1 MSIRRSVT
9 SLLLTVTVAVACSD
23 QPIPTATD
31 RENDA
36 RGPTGLTATDP
47 YVPGRILVRFRPG
60 ARGLSVA
67 SSHGAVVGARV
78 LSDIYVLGVDRGREM
93 STIEAMRKDPGV
105 VFAEPDW
112 LRTFDDPTCSGCAIP
127 GDIYFGLKWDLHN
140 DGDVELTPG
149 SPVATTGAVDADID
163 WLKAFDHLGPS
174 MTGSAR
180 IGIMDT
186 GIRRTHEDL
195 AGRIAAEFDF
205 DANDP
210 DASDDQGHGTHVA
223 GISGAAGDNEVGLA
237 GVAYGPDIEFLIAKV
252 CHVTLFGLS
261 AECPSSALSAGI
273 RWAVDN
279 GANVINIS
287 LGGTDVSL
295 TEQEALQYARQ
306 NDVLPFCAAG
316 NNGQGSVLYPGKFAE
331 CVAVSA
337 TDWGDELASYSNFG
351 PEIELAAPGGDGE
364 NGSGYSQIAS
374 SCFGADDEYCYKAG
388 TSMATPQAT
397 GLGALLYALG
407 LTDDE
412 EVLDRMR
419 DTADD
424 LGPAGWDEKF
434 GHGRINVYTAVS
446 DLSGGDPNEPP
457 IAAFSYACDGLACDF
472 TDASSDPDG
481 SVVAWSWTFGD
492 GGTSTAQNP
501 SHAYACSGTYS
512 VTLRVTDDRGRSR
525 STTQSV
531 TVSASVE
538 PEGPGT
544 IPGLAMWLQA
554 DKIQGLSDG
563 DPVATWS
570 DQSGSC
576 NNATQTTASKRP
588 TYRINQ
594 LNGLPAVFF
603 DASDDGLATP
613 VNPPTSTT
621 IFSVYSSRAAQSG
634 YLLNGGPSFFMG
646 PYASRYRVFT
656 GQYITG
662 PAVTSGR
669 WIFQTFRQS
678 GSLAEMYID
687 GSAAGSTKRLVN
699 PSTILL
705 ARQGTYSA
713 RLDGYVAELLV
724 YTRTL
729 TNGELQTVHDWLE
742 NKYIG
747 PPPPNQPPTA
757 AFAESC
763 DGLECA
769 FTNQSTDTDGSVVAW
784 SWAFGDGG
792 TSNAQ
797 SPTHTYTAAGSYTV
811 TLTATD
817 DDGDTDDVSKSVT
830 VTEPPPNEPPTAAFG
845 ESCTDLDCSFTD
857 QSTDPDGSVVAWS
870 WAFGDGA
877 TSTAQNPSHAYAAGG
892 TYTVTLTV
900 TDDDGDADEASGS
913 VTVTEPPPG
922 SFDGPGSISDLSIW
936 LDASAIQGLA
946 DGSPVA
952 IWPDRSGLGND
963 ATQSTASKRPVYRT
977 NQVAGL
983 PAVIFDASDD
993 GMATPVNPATAT
1005 TIVAVYASRAGQS
1018 GYLLNGGFSFFMG
1031 PYAGVYRTY
1040 TGAYLNGPGVSGG
1053 RWLIQTFRQS
1063 SSLAQQFID
1072 GSLRGQTTN
1081 LENPATL
1088 LLARQGTYSA
1098 RLDGSV
1104 AELMVYNR
1112 TLTDQELQD
1121 LHGWLK
1127 ARYGIP

>member
-1 MSIRRSVT
+1 MSVRRSALFLLATLGVVT
-9 SLLLTVTVAVACSD
+9 CSD
-23 QPIPTATD
+23 EPVPTAP
-31 RENDA
+31 EKGGVVQ
-36 RGPTGLTATDP
+36 GPAGGVATGRF
-47 YVPGRILVRFRPG
+47 VPGRVLVRFKPG

-67 SSHGAVVGARV
+67 ASHGAVVGARILNDV
-78 LSDIYVLGVDRGREM
+78 YLLGVERGREL
-93 STIEAMRKDPGV
+93 STVESLRKSPDV

-112 LRTFDDPTCSGCAIP
+112 LRTFDDPLCTGCTLP
-127 GDIYFGLKWDLHN
+127 GDTYFGLKWDLHN

-149 SPVATTGAVDADID
+149 SPVATTGAADADMD
-163 WLKAFDHLGPS
+163 WLEAFDHLGPS

-195 AGRIAAEFDF
+195 VGRVAAEFDF

-237 GVAYGPDIEFLIAKV
+237 GVAYGPDIGFVIAKV

-306 NDVLPFCAAG
+306 HDVLPFCAAG
-316 NNGQGSVLYPGKFAE
+316 NNSQGSVLYPGKFPE

-337 TDWGDELASYSNFG
+337 TDWGDGLASYSNFG
-351 PEIELAAPGGDGE
+351 PEVELSAPGGDGE
-364 NGSGYSQIAS
+364 NSSGYSQIAS
-374 SCFGADDEYCYKAG
+374 TCFGANDEYCYKAG

-412 EVLDRMR
+412 AVLDRMR

-434 GHGRINVYTAVS
+434 GHGRINVYAAVS

-457 IAAFSYACDGLACDF
+457 TAAFSYTCDGLTCDF

-481 SVVAWSWTFGD
+481 SIVARSWTFGD
-492 GGTSTAQNP
+492 GASSTLQNP
-501 SHAYACSGTYS
+501 SHTYACSGTYS
-512 VTLRVTDDRGRSR
+512 VSLRVTDNGGRSR
-525 STTQSV
+525 STSQSV
-531 TVSASVE
+531 TVSASVD
-538 PEGPGT
+538 PDGPGT

-554 DKIQGLSDG
+554 DKIQGLSDA
-563 DPVATWS
+563 DPVATWA

-576 NNATQTTASKRP
+576 NNATQSTASKRP
-588 TYRINQ
+588 TYRVNQ

-603 DASDDGLATP
+603 DASDDGMATP
-613 VNPPTSTT
+613 VDPPTSTT

-646 PYASRYRVFT
+646 PYVNRYRVYT

-662 PAVTSGR
+662 PAVTAGR

-678 GSLAEMYID
+678 GSLAQMYID
-687 GSAAGSTKRLVN
+687 GSAWGTTKRLVN

-729 TNGELQTVHDWLE
+729 TDGEVQSVHDWLE

-763 DGLECA
+763 DGLACA
-769 FTNQSTDTDGSVVAW
+769 
-784 SWAFGDGG
+784 
-792 TSNAQ
+792 
-797 SPTHTYTAAGSYTV
+797 
-811 TLTATD
+811 
-817 DDGDTDDVSKSVT
+817 
-830 VTEPPPNEPPTAAFG
+830 
-845 ESCTDLDCSFTD
+845 FTD
-857 QSTDPDGSVVAWS
+857 QSTDADGSVVAWS

-877 TSTAQNPSHAYAAGG
+877 TSTSQSPSHSYAAAGTYTVTLTATDDDGATDDVSGTVTVTVPPPNEPPTAGFAASCTDLNCTFTDQSTDADGSVVAWSWAFGDGATATSQSPSHSYAAAG

-900 TDDDGDADEASGS
+900 TDDDGDTDEVSS
-913 VTVTEPPPG
+913 PVTVTEPPPG
-922 SFDGPGSISDLSIW
+922 SFEGPGSIPDLSLW

-952 IWPDRSGLGND
+952 TWPDRSGLGND

-977 NQVAGL
+977 NQVAGS
-983 PAVIFDASDD
+983 PAVFFDATDD

-1005 TIVAVYASRAGQS
+1005 TIVAVYSSRAAQS

-1031 PYAGVYRTY
+1031 PYVGVYRTY
-1040 TGAYLNGPGVSGG
+1040 TGSYLNGPGVTGG

-1063 SSLAQQFID
+1063 GSLAEQFID
-1072 GSLRGQTTN
+1072 GGSRVTTTRVT
-1081 LENPATL
+1081 NPGVI
-1088 LLARQGTYSA
+1088 LLARQGTYSS

-1104 AELMVYNR
+1104 AEFLIYNR